1 MINRDIKIPLHR
13 LQDIRVMLSRLYR
26 DNKEL
31 HNDIELMLFYI
42 YQDWNEVKKT
52 IKMWKQW
59 EL

>member
-31 HNDIELMLFYI
+31 RTDIELMLFYI
-42 YQDWNEVKKT
+42 YQDWDEVKKT